1 MSVTLP
7 APAMRAVT
15 ALRAYHSEANEEAL
29 IERNLPLVRT
39 TVDRMRIYLPAALD
53 MDDLYSVG
61 FTGLAAA
68 ARKFD
73 PGQGVPFSAFASLH
87 IRGAVH
93 DELRRMDWTPRTIRE
108 KAKKFSES
116 LSALEQRL
124 GRPAS
129 EEEVC
134 RELSLKREDYES
146 MLDEIRPASFVPLD
160 GEAYSEDAEH
170 VALHEIIADDS
181 QVTGRDELQKK
192 ELLALVAAQIQKL
205 PDMQKK
211 VLAMYYFE
219 GMRLAEIA
227 QVFGVTEGRISQINT
242 QAVLSLRAFI
252 KRADTVPAAA

>member
-1 MSVTLP
+1 MPATLP
-7 APAMRAVT
+7 APAPRAVT
-15 ALRAYHSEANEEAL
+15 ALRAYHSEANEDAL
-29 IERNLPLVRT
+29 IERHLPLVRT
-39 TVDRMRIYLPAALD
+39 TVDRMRIYLPASLD

-61 FTGLAAA
+61 FTGLASA

-73 PGQGVPFSAFASLH
+73 PSQGVPFPAFASLH

-93 DELRRMDWTPRTIRE
+93 DELRRMDWTPRTIRD
-108 KAKKFSES
+108 KAKKFAES

-134 RELSLKREDYES
+134 RELSLKRDDYES
-146 MLDEIRPASFVPLD
+146 LLDEIRPVSFLPLD
-160 GEAYSEDAEH
+160 GEAYSDDADN
-170 VALHEIIADDS
+170 VALHDLIADDT
-181 QVTGRDELQKK
+181 QTTGRDELQKK
-192 ELLALVAAQIQKL
+192 ETIALVTTQLKKL

-252 KRADTVPAAA
+252 KRTEAIAA